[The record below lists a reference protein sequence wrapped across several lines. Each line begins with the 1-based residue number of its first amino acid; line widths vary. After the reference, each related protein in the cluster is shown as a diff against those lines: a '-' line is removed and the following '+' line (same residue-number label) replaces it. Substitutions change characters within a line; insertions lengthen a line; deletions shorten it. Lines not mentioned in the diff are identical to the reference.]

1 MNQEESRLWKKFDRC
16 RTRKCS
22 KTIKK
27 HEQERKIFE
36 KKQTRK
42 CPQKQAK
49 AFYNCSSKF
58 YEGSKLEKLL
68 KNIGK
73 CANNKCYTQKKK
85 LSNYRNKQNAHLK
98 SAQV

>member
-1 MNQEESRLWKKFDRC
+1 MNAEESRLLKKFDRC
-16 RTRKCS
+16 KTRKCS

-68 KNIGK
+68 KDIVK
-73 CANNKCYTQKKK
+73 CSKNKCYTQQKN
-85 LSNYRNKQNAHLK
+85 LRSYRNKQYAHLL
-98 SAQV
+98 SSI